1 MNNLRFGHL
10 EQAAAAADR
19 VLQSWGLSWLPG
31 VKAELK
37 ALDEA
42 GGAAMG
48 ALTASSQK
56 TAAQIDKIRETA
68 ERAKAALKDML
79 GASKPAL
86 YGEYAQRGAEQPG
99 HALPQVPAI
108 PAADK
113 DTTQKIDRD
122 ATAMYE
128 RDLKAFMANAT
139 AKENSLNAQLA
150 MHQITTSQWLAQT
163 TDALEDEKQD
173 VQATYAAELA
183 DERITDDQRA
193 DLRTKLQEQLE
204 EIAKKEQQAQI
215 KAAEQAKQ
223 AWTEMF
229 SGINSA
235 FESQINALLTGAE
248 TFHTAM
254 RKTLADL
261 IEQFA
266 KFSIN
271 KLLTGGESLL
281 GNALGI
287 GSIGTAAATT
297 ANTTALGVLTTATT
311 ALTAAMTGAT
321 AATGA
326 SAATAGGSGL
336 FAGLA
341 GLTHLFGFAE
351 GTPYVQNTGFAV
363 IHQGEMITPADLNP
377 NNPANSLS
385 LAGGQRGKRF
395 RRRRRHEPHAQLGRR
410 PRQYGRSRAR
420 SG

>member
-1 MNNLRFGHL
+1 M
-10 EQAAAAADR
+10 
-19 VLQSWGLSWLPG
+19 
-31 VKAELK
+31 KAELK

-48 ALTASSQK
+48 ALTAAAQK

-68 ERAKAALKDML
+68 EQAKAALKDML

-128 RDLKAFMANAT
+128 QDLKAFMANAT

-297 ANTTALGVLTTATT
+297 ANTTALAVLTTATT

-321 AATGA
+321 AATGRERRHSRRQRPVRWPRWPHA
-326 SAATAGGSGL
+326 PVWLRRGYAVRAEHRLRSDPPGRDDHAGRSQPEQSGE
-336 FAGLA
+336 LA
-341 GLTHLFGFAE
+341 EPCWRPT
-351 GTPYVQNTGFAV
+351 
-363 IHQGEMITPADLNP
+363 
-377 NNPANSLS
+377 
-385 LAGGQRGKRF
+385 RKRF

-410 PRQYGRSRAR
+410 PCQYGRSRAR